1 MLPPDYNPQPEL
13 KLLHLICLGS
23 AERSGARQS
32 ASALTLEDPD
42 GAVGIAELAVARPAI
57 LSVMQAVAVLLD
69 PSP

>member
-32 ASALTLEDPD
+32 VESKAKSTSKTSDRACP
-42 GAVGIAELAVARPAI
+42 
-57 LSVMQAVAVLLD
+57 
-69 PSP
+69 